1 MTAKNEKTRKKNI
14 SDGEGIWVFVNVLK
28 WKCLKTTKQME
39 GRNHSLIQY
48 KYMNETYTNIHR
60 IIRKIY
66 IKDWGVGTPIGREG
80 LK

>member
-1 MTAKNEKTRKKNI
+1 MYMRWDSDSEKRENAQKNI

-48 KYMNETYTNIHR
+48 KYMNEHIH
-60 IIRKIY
+60 KY
-66 IKDWGVGTPIGREG
+66 IH
-80 LK
+80 